1 MTSRRDLLL
10 PAAIVFTV
18 LAWASAFV
26 VIRGVSPHIGGG
38 TLALGRLVVG
48 TLALAVLLA
57 VSRRWVRPTGREWAL
72 LVLYGVAWFGGYN
85 VALNTAEHTLDAGT
99 TALIINIGPILMAIG
114 GALVFRE
121 GVSRWLALG
130 FLVGFVGIVLI
141 AVGTGARLGDTAGIL
156 WCLAAAVAY
165 AIGVLAQKPTLR
177 RLPGA
182 QVTFIGCALGM
193 LVSLPFAGQLLAE
206 ASTAPVSSLVGV
218 VYLGLV
224 PTALAF
230 STWAYALSRMPAS
243 RLGISTYVVP
253 PLTIVLAL
261 VFFHELPQVL
271 AIVGGVICLVG
282 VALSRRRT
290 RDRAAV
296 STAVPGTRE
305 NLPQ

>member
-26 VIRGVSPHIGGG
+26 VIRGVAPHIGGG
-38 TLALGRLVVG
+38 ALALGRLLVG
-48 TLALAVLLA
+48 TAALAVMLGIG
-57 VSRRWVRPTGREWAL
+57 RRWVAPTRREWAL
-72 LVLYGVAWFGGYN
+72 LALYGVAWFGGYN

-99 TALIINIGPILMAIG
+99 TALIINIGPILMAVG
-114 GALVFRE
+114 GALVFRDR
-121 GVSRWLALG
+121 VSRWLALG

-182 QVTFIGCALGM
+182 QVTFLGCAVGTV
-193 LVSLPFAGQLLAE
+193 VSLPFAGQLLAE
-206 ASTAPVSSLVGV
+206 ATRAPGSALLGV
-218 VYLGLV
+218 LYLGLV

-230 STWAYALSRMPAS
+230 STWAYALGRMPAS
-243 RLGISTYVVP
+243 QLGISTYVVP
-253 PLTIVLAL
+253 PITVVLAL
-261 VFFHELPQVL
+261 VFFGEFPTPL
-271 AIVGGVICLVG
+271 AIVGGVICLAG
-282 VALSRRRT
+282 VALSRRRSAP
-290 RDRAAV
+290 RAAAPERV
-296 STAVPGTRE
+296 SAPAAD
-305 NLPQ
+305 LPQ